1 MIIKWVFNMDKKELF
16 NKIIEYS
23 NSKKSQS
30 TLFIEKNT
38 DVILKALEYGISIKD
53 IYNILISE
61 KCIDVAYIT
70 FYQKIRKLKKDRLQS
85 ETTNITDLNI
95 SNDRSS
101 ITFPADETPN
111 SLTSITKT
119 EETQEMNDT
128 KQDIKNK
135 VDLSQLSM
143 QERIEHNRKVREK
156 IEQKL
161 AAQRKDIVDIQKDQ
175 EKFIWKPSIAEETQE
190 ISHTKIEHNQNEEQK
205 PLSKNKQKLEA
216 LKKKLDETGGIID
229 GNKLKDNQFVWTP
242 TRRE

>member
-1 MIIKWVFNMDKKELF
+1 MINQDLF
-16 NKIIEYS
+16 NKIIN
-23 NSKKSQS
+23 NSKKSPKIDMYISQNKDTILQ
-30 TLFIEKNT
+30 TLKFN
-38 DVILKALEYGISIKD
+38 VSIKS
-53 IYNILISE
+53 IYDTVINECGIKVS
-61 KCIDVAYIT
+61 YQT
-70 FYQKIRKLKKDRLQS
+70 FYNKVKKLKDDIPQAKA
-85 ETTNITDLNI
+85 NITDLNI
-95 SNDRSS
+95 NETINN
-101 ITFPADETPN
+101 ITLSADETPS

-119 EETQEMNDT
+119 EETQEMNYT

-143 QERIEHNRKVREK
+143 QERIEHNRRVREK

-161 AAQRKDIVDIQKDQ
+161 AAQRKDIVDIQKNQ

>member
-101 ITFPADETPN
+101 ITFPADEMPN

-119 EETQEMNDT
+119 
-128 KQDIKNK
+128 
-135 VDLSQLSM
+135 
-143 QERIEHNRKVREK
+143 
-156 IEQKL
+156 
-161 AAQRKDIVDIQKDQ
+161 
-175 EKFIWKPSIAEETQE
+175 EETQE

-216 LKKKLDETGGIID
+216 LKKKLEETNDIVD
-229 GNKLKDNQFVWTP
+229 GNKLKNNQFVWTP

>member
-1 MIIKWVFNMDKKELF
+1 MINQDLF
-16 NKIIEYS
+16 NKIIN
-23 NSKKSQS
+23 NSKKSPKIDMYISQNKD
-30 TLFIEKNT
+30 T
-38 DVILKALEYGISIKD
+38 ILQALKFNVSIKS
-53 IYNILISE
+53 IYDTVINECGIKVS
-61 KCIDVAYIT
+61 YQT
-70 FYQKIRKLKKDRLQS
+70 FYNKVKKLKDDIPQAKA
-85 ETTNITDLNI
+85 NITDLNI
-95 SNDRSS
+95 NETINNIILS
-101 ITFPADETPN
+101 ADETPS

-119 EETQEMNDT
+119 EETQEMNYT

-143 QERIEHNRKVREK
+143 QERIEHNRRVREK

-161 AAQRKDIVDIQKDQ
+161 AAQRKDIVDIQKNQ
-175 EKFIWKPSIAEETQE
+175 EKFIWKPSIAEETHE
-190 ISHTKIEHNQNEEQK
+190 ISNTKIEHNKNEEQK

>member
-1 MIIKWVFNMDKKELF
+1 MDKKELF

-61 KCIDVAYIT
+61 KCIDIAYIT
-70 FYQKIRKLKKDRLQS
+70 FYQKIKKIQKDRLH
-85 ETTNITDLNI
+85 TIANITDLNI
-95 SNDRSS
+95 SNDRSN
-101 ITFPADETPN
+101 ITFPADATPS

-119 EETQEMNDT
+119 EETQE
-128 KQDIKNK
+128 
-135 VDLSQLSM
+135 
-143 QERIEHNRKVREK
+143 
-156 IEQKL
+156 
-161 AAQRKDIVDIQKDQ
+161 
-175 EKFIWKPSIAEETQE
+175 
-190 ISHTKIEHNQNEEQK
+190 ISHTKTEHNKNEEQK

-216 LKKKLDETGGIID
+216 LRKKLEESGGINGITD
-229 GNKLKDNQFVWTP
+229 GNRYRDKFIWTP